1 MLNWRA
7 ILYETTT
14 RDTMNLRDMNEQ
26 VSRLRDFAATSSD
39 RDLVEACEA
48 VHSGTYTLEESR
60 LVANAMRL
68 AYQLTADWKWQEA
81 AEAVEA
87 RRCYSDREQEA
98 ATILLAMRR
107 IGDLGLSWR
116 VRDGG
121 LVTIAMD
128 GVPRLVDE
136 DNMVDL
142 SKVETKDDTMRVL
155 GECDEWMASNS
166 EVEAWARPLRIRL
179 DFYKGTAK
187 WDGVAYKMA
196 DREQDQI
203 IIIAS
208 RGIIENCSDYP
219 FDVAEWKKQVA
230 SKAA

>member
-1 MLNWRA
+1 
-7 ILYETTT
+7 
-14 RDTMNLRDMNEQ
+14 MNLRDMNEQ

-48 VHSGTYTLEESR
+48 VRSGTYTLESSR

-81 AEAVEA
+81 AEAVET

-116 VRDGG
+116 VRDEG
-121 LVTIAMD
+121 LVAVTTD
-128 GVPRLVDE
+128 GVPRLVDK
-136 DNMVDL
+136 DNMIDL
-142 SKVETKDDTMRVL
+142 SKVETTDDTMRVL
-155 GECDEWMASNS
+155 GECDEWVAIDSD
-166 EVEAWARPLRIRL
+166 VEEWARPLGIRL
-179 DFYKGTAK
+179 DFYEGTAK
-187 WDGVAYKMA
+187 WDGVVYKMA
-196 DREQDQI
+196 AREQDQI
-203 IIIAS
+203 INIAS
-208 RGIIENCSDYP
+208 RGIIENRSDYP